1 MTKPSMAYRTMGT
14 VCCPTCGRAL
24 PKISRQPINQDLAL
38 VWDEMIYIE
47 RRLVAACLL
56 DHRRQAFREW
66 RPMFMA
72 EYGNMRY
79 RQVQNALRRLVPC
92 RWVER
97 VSRGL
102 YRISLHAVE
111 SMAWVPPRCTITKL
125 VGTAQDKG
133 TEDT

>member
-1 MTKPSMAYRTMGT
+1 M
-14 VCCPTCGRAL
+14 
-24 PKISRQPINQDLAL
+24 NQDLGLA
-38 VWDEMIYIE
+38 WDEMIYIE

-102 YRISLHAVE
+102 YRLSLHAVE

-125 VGTAQDKG
+125 VGTAQVKG

>member
-1 MTKPSMAYRTMGT
+1 
-14 VCCPTCGRAL
+14 
-24 PKISRQPINQDLAL
+24 
-38 VWDEMIYIE
+38 
-47 RRLVAACLL
+47 
-56 DHRRQAFREW
+56 
-66 RPMFMA
+66 MA